1 MPKKLN
7 NDTYEFKKGVVA
19 KRLQTGKYKVVASKA
34 RVSSR
39 RNPKKK
45 TKKTR
50 NLKKNMKKEQ
60 HKDTP
65 KTQPKITSKKPV
77 SKRKTRRSQK
87 KNFELPVQSGGK
99 LNGNNLV
106 SDTNN
111 LKLTVKML
119 RDFYEHNL

>member
-45 TKKTR
+45 TKNPK
-50 NLKKNMKKEQ
+50 NLKKNMKKDLN
-60 HKDTP
+60 KDKPHTKP
-65 KTQPKITSKKPV
+65 KKTSKTQV
-77 SKRKTRRSQK
+77 GRRKTRRSQK
-87 KNFELPVQSGGK
+87 KNFESTVQSGGK
-99 LNGNNLV
+99 LNENNSV
-106 SDTNN
+106 SDTTN
-111 LKLTVKML
+111 LKLTFKFL
-119 RDFYEHNL
+119 RDFYEHRL